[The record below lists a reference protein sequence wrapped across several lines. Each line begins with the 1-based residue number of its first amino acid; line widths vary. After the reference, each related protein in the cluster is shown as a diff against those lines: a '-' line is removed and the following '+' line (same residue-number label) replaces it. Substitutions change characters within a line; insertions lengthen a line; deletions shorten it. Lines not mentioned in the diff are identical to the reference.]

1 MELRVL
7 RYFLMVA
14 QEENITKAAALL
26 HLTQPTLSRQL
37 KQLEEELGVQLFRRN
52 RHSVSLTEDGFRLKR
67 RAQELITLADKTMAE
82 FADKEEALTGE
93 IAIGCGETRN
103 MSFLSEKIRDF
114 REKHP
119 LVRFHIYSATAD
131 DIKDKIEQGL
141 LDIGLLTEPV
151 EFSKYEFIRMN
162 EKERWGVLVPASSS
176 LADQAFVTVKDLA
189 DVSLIIPGRENVR
202 HELSSWFGKEAD
214 SLNMAATYTLIL
226 NAANMVRHH
235 VGVALCFALDF
246 QYDDLRFLP
255 LAPMLETGAVLVWKK
270 NQHFSDATQRF
281 IAFMRHRDEAF
292 LEI

>member
-37 KQLEEELGVQLFRRN
+37 KQLEEELGVQLFQRN
-52 RHSVSLTEDGFRLKR
+52 RHSISLTEDGFRLKR
-67 RAQELITLADKTMAE
+67 RAQELVALADKTMAE

-151 EFSKYEFIRMN
+151 EFSKYEFLRMDK
-162 EKERWGVLVPASSS
+162 KERWGVLVPASSS
-176 LADQAFVTVKDLA
+176 LAGRTFVTVKDLA
-189 DVSLIIPGRENVR
+189 DVPLIIPGRENVR

-214 SLNMAATYTLIL
+214 PLNVAATYTLIL
-226 NAANMVRHH
+226 NAANMVRHR

-246 QYDDLRFLP
+246 QYDGLSFLP
-255 LAPMLETGAVLVWKK
+255 LAPVLETGAVLVWKK
-270 NQHFSDATQRF
+270 NQHFSEATKRF
-281 IAFMRHRDEAF
+281 ITFTRHRDEAF